1 MAKGAA
7 STEAGQREAREA
19 IRFAAGL
26 MRNGIS
32 DQVIQ
37 LKLTEMGYSAVQ
49 ASAIVNELRRVRA
62 QVRRRSG
69 RRNMIIGALIGI
81 VGVVAVLT
89 LGQAAQGTTAYI
101 AMWAAVLFGVAQFV
115 GGWLQYRAK

>member
-7 STEAGQREAREA
+7 STEASQQQAREA
-19 IRFAAGL
+19 IRFAASL

-69 RRNMIIGALIGI
+69 RRNMIIGALIAVVGI
-81 VGVVAVLT
+81 VAVLS
-89 LGQAAQGTTAYI
+89 LGQSAQGTTAYI
-101 AMWAAVLFGVAQFV
+101 AMWAAVLFGAAQFV
-115 GGWLQYRAK
+115 GGLIQVRGK

>member
-101 AMWAAVLFGVAQFV
+101 AMWAAVLFGTAQV
-115 GGWLQYRAK
+115 IGGWLQYRAK